1 MPQRTRAVDVSA
13 VNVDMKRYMVIEHFA
28 PGAKEK
34 VYERFR
40 EKGRMLP
47 DGLVY
52 IDSWLAADGDRC
64 FQLMETNDP
73 SLFDRWTDAWNDL
86 VGFEIILLSEKPA

>member
-1 MPQRTRAVDVSA
+1 
-13 VNVDMKRYMVIEHFA
+13 MKRYMVIEHFA
-28 PGAKEK
+28 PGVKDK

-52 IDSWLAADGDRC
+52 LDSWLEKKGDRC

-73 SLFDRWTDAWNDL
+73 SLFDRWTENWNDL
-86 VGFEIILLSEKPA
+86 VSFEIILLSEKPV

>member
-1 MPQRTRAVDVSA
+1 
-13 VNVDMKRYMVIEHFA
+13 MKQYMVIEHFA
-28 PGAKEK
+28 PGAKEM

-40 EKGRMLP
+40 ENGRMLP
-47 DGLVY
+47 DGLIY

-73 SLFDRWTDAWNDL
+73 ALFEPWLAYWKDL
-86 VGFEIILLSEKPA
+86 VQFEIVELGEKPARNYT

>member
-1 MPQRTRAVDVSA
+1 
-13 VNVDMKRYMVIEHFA
+13 MVIERFA

-47 DGLVY
+47 DGLTY
-52 IDSWLAADGDRC
+52 IDSWLEKDGDRC
-64 FQLMETNDP
+64 FQLMETNDH
-73 SLFDRWTDAWNDL
+73 SLFDRWIDNWKDL
-86 VGFEIILLSEKPA
+86 VRIEIIELGEKPGGK

>member
-1 MPQRTRAVDVSA
+1 
-13 VNVDMKRYMVIEHFA
+13 MKRYMVIEHFR
-28 PGAKEK
+28 PGAKAK

-47 DGLVY
+47 EGLVY
-52 IDSWLAADGDRC
+52 VDSWLEADGNRC

-73 SLFDRWTDAWNDL
+73 ALFDRWTENWSDL
-86 VGFEIILLSEKPA
+86 VGFEIIELGEKTAGQ

>member
-1 MPQRTRAVDVSA
+1 
-13 VNVDMKRYMVIEHFA
+13 MKRYMVIEHFA
-28 PGAKEK
+28 AGAKGK

-52 IDSWLAADGDRC
+52 IESWLEADGERC
-64 FQLMETNDP
+64 FQLMETGDEA
-73 SLFDRWTDAWNDL
+73 LFDQWRDRWKDL
-86 VGFEIILLSEKPA
+86 VRFEIVELGDKPE